1 MRRRGVTVYRAIV
14 LTTLVL
20 LLSAIAGVSVAQE
33 GTIFA
38 GEPNSDGPSESTT
51 PEPTTPEP
59 TSLEAT
65 GPEDTTTGQPPPDAS
80 SGAEDRPDVPEPT
93 VVTEPTVVDEA
104 TAAEPEKPA
113 TAPAERTPTPGA
125 NDAGMPGD
133 SGRKVGKPEH
143 AGKAPGLRNAGTRG
157 GAHNVARGVGKPAER
172 EDGEPG
178 PGAGRPKVVL
188 CHKGKTL
195 TVGAPAQAAHLRH
208 GDSLGAC
215 R

>member
-1 MRRRGVTVYRAIV
+1 MYRAIV

-33 GTIFA
+33 GKIFA
-38 GEPNSDGPSESTT
+38 GGPNGEGPSESTS
-51 PEPTTPEP
+51 PESTSPE
-59 TSLEAT
+59 TT
-65 GPEDTTTGQPPPDAS
+65 GPEDATTSQPPGAS
-80 SGAEDRPDVPEPT
+80 PETEDRRDVPEPT
-93 VVTEPTVVDEA
+93 VVDETTVE
-104 TAAEPEKPA
+104 EPEKPPA
-113 TAPAERTPTPGA
+113 APVEEGTPTPG
-125 NDAGMPGD
+125 NEAGMPGD

-143 AGKAPGLRNAGTRG
+143 ASKAPGLSNP
-157 GAHNVARGVGKPAER
+157 HARVGPHHAGKPPER
-172 EDGEPG
+172 ENGEPD

-188 CHKGKTL
+188 CHRGKTL

>member
-1 MRRRGVTVYRAIV
+1 VYRAIV

-33 GTIFA
+33 GKIFA
-38 GEPNSDGPSESTT
+38 GGPNGEGPSESTS
-51 PEPTTPEP
+51 PET
-59 TSLEAT
+59 T
-65 GPEDTTTGQPPPDAS
+65 GPEDATTSQPPGAS
-80 SGAEDRPDVPEPT
+80 PGAEDRRD
-93 VVTEPTVVDEA
+93 VTEPTVVDET
-104 TAAEPEKPA
+104 TAEEPPA
-113 TAPAERTPTPGA
+113 APAEEGTPTPG
-125 NDAGMPGD
+125 NKAGMPGD

-143 AGKAPGLRNAGTRG
+143 ASKAPGLSNP
-157 GAHNVARGVGKPAER
+157 HARVGPHHAGKPPER
-172 EDGEPG
+172 EDGEPD

-188 CHKGKTL
+188 CHRDKTL

>member
-1 MRRRGVTVYRAIV
+1 MYRAIV

-51 PEPTTPEP
+51 PESTTPEP

-65 GPEDTTTGQPPPDAS
+65 GPEDTTASQPPDAS
-80 SGAEDRPDVPEPT
+80 SQAEDRPDVPEPT
-93 VVTEPTVVDEA
+93 VVTEAPVVDET
-104 TAAEPEKPA
+104 TAAEPEKP
-113 TAPAERTPTPGA
+113 TAAPPERTPAPGA
-125 NDAGMPGD
+125 HDAGIPGD
-133 SGRKVGKPEH
+133 RGRKVGKPER
-143 AGKAPGLRNAGTRG
+143 ASKVPGISSPRTRVG
-157 GAHNVARGVGKPAER
+157 PHEVARDVGKPAER
-172 EDGEPG
+172 EAGEPG

-195 TVGAPAQAAHLRH
+195 SVGAPAQAAHLRH

>member
-1 MRRRGVTVYRAIV
+1 MYRAIV

-38 GEPNSDGPSESTT
+38 GEPNSGGPS
-51 PEPTTPEP
+51 EPTTPEP

-65 GPEDTTTGQPPPDAS
+65 GSEETTMGQPPDATS
-80 SGAEDRPDVPEPT
+80 ETEDRQDVPEPT
-93 VVTEPTVVDEA
+93 VVTEPTVVDET
-104 TAAEPEKPA
+104 TAGEPEKPA
-113 TAPAERTPTPGA
+113 AAPA

-133 SGRKVGKPEH
+133 SGRKVGKPDH
-143 AGKAPGLRNAGTRG
+143 ASKAPGLSNPRTRG
-157 GAHNVARGVGKPAER
+157 PHDVGKPAER
-172 EDGEPG
+172 EDGESG
-178 PGAGRPKVVL
+178 PGAGRQKVIL

>member
-1 MRRRGVTVYRAIV
+1 MYRAIV

-38 GEPNSDGPSESTT
+38 GDPNGEAPSET
-51 PEPTTPEP
+51 TTPEP

-65 GPEDTTTGQPPPDAS
+65 GPDDETTRQPPDPPS
-80 SGAEDRPDVPEPT
+80 ETEDRRDPPEQT
-93 VVTEPTVVDEA
+93 VVTEPTVVDET
-104 TAAEPEKPA
+104 TAGGPEKP
-113 TAPAERTPTPGA
+113 TAASAHGRTPTPGA
-125 NDAGMPGD
+125 NGAGMPGD

-143 AGKAPGLRNAGTRG
+143 AREAPGLSNPRTHVVPRD
-157 GAHNVARGVGKPAER
+157 VGKPAER
-172 EDGEPG
+172 AHGKPD
-178 PGAGRPKVVL
+178 PGAGQPKVVL

-208 GDSLGAC
+208 GDSPGAC

>member
-1 MRRRGVTVYRAIV
+1 MYRAIV

-38 GEPNSDGPSESTT
+38 GEPNSGGPSEPTMPEPTT

-65 GPEDTTTGQPPPDAS
+65 GSEETTMGQPPDATS
-80 SGAEDRPDVPEPT
+80 ETEDRQDVPEPT
-93 VVTEPTVVDEA
+93 VVTEPTVVDET
-104 TAAEPEKPA
+104 TAGEPEKPA
-113 TAPAERTPTPGA
+113 AAPA

-133 SGRKVGKPEH
+133 SGRKVGKPDH
-143 AGKAPGLRNAGTRG
+143 ASKAPGLSNPRTRG
-157 GAHNVARGVGKPAER
+157 PHDVGKPAER
-172 EDGEPG
+172 EDGESG
-178 PGAGRPKVVL
+178 PGAGRQKVIL

>member
-33 GTIFA
+33 GTIFT
-38 GEPNSDGPSESTT
+38 GEPNSDDPSESTM
-51 PEPTTPEP
+51 PEP

-65 GPEDTTTGQPPPDAS
+65 GPEDTTTSQPPDAS

-93 VVTEPTVVDEA
+93 VVTEPPVIDET

-113 TAPAERTPTPGA
+113 AAPAKKTPTPGA

-133 SGRKVGKPEH
+133 RGRKVGKPEH
-143 AGKAPGLRNAGTRG
+143 ASKAPGLRNAGTRVG
-157 GAHNVARGVGKPAER
+157 PHDVARDVGKPSER

-215 R
+215 P

>member
-1 MRRRGVTVYRAIV
+1 MYRAIV

-51 PEPTTPEP
+51 PESTTPEP

-65 GPEDTTTGQPPPDAS
+65 GPEDTTASQPPDAS
-80 SGAEDRPDVPEPT
+80 SQAEDRPDVPEPT
-93 VVTEPTVVDEA
+93 VVTEAPVVDET
-104 TAAEPEKPA
+104 TAAEPEKP
-113 TAPAERTPTPGA
+113 TAAPPERTPAPGA
-125 NDAGMPGD
+125 HDAGIPGD
-133 SGRKVGKPEH
+133 RGRK
-143 AGKAPGLRNAGTRG
+143 
-157 GAHNVARGVGKPAER
+157 VGKPAER
-172 EDGEPG
+172 EAGEPG
-178 PGAGRPKVVL
+178 PGADRPKVVL

-195 TVGAPAQAAHLRH
+195 SVGAPAQAAHLRH

-215 R
+215 P